1 MSTFYFV
8 TLFPKTIA
16 TYFSESMMGR
26 AVANGTLRI
35 KIVDIRSFAH
45 NKHRRV
51 DDYPYGGGA
60 GMVMQAP
67 PVIRAIEGIPNHDH
81 YPVIYLSPGGKPFD
95 TGEARSLAHQM
106 AATEGLIFLCGHY
119 EGIDQRAL
127 DRCVSVSYTIGDYVL
142 TGGELPALVMSDAI
156 ARHLPGVLGNVE
168 SLEEESF
175 EHDLLEY
182 PQYTRPE
189 MVDGVAVP
197 EVLLSGH
204 HAKIAAWRHEQALK
218 KTAAQRPDL
227 YRKYLA
233 EHPPKTDKK

>member
-26 AVANGTLRI
+26 AVAKGAI
-35 KIVDIRSFAH
+35 QIQIVDIRVFAQ

-67 PVIRAIEGIPNHDH
+67 PVIRAIESIPNHDQ

-95 TGEARSLAHQM
+95 AGEARSLAHQM
-106 AATEGLIFLCGHY
+106 TVTEGLIFLCGHY

-127 DRCVSVSYTIGDYVL
+127 DRCVSASYTIGDYVL
-142 TGGELPALVMSDAI
+142 TGGELPALVMADAV
-156 ARHLPGVLGNVE
+156 ARHLPGVLGNAE

-175 EHDLLEY
+175 EQNLLEY

-189 MVDGVAVP
+189 VVDGVAVP

-204 HAKIAAWRHEQALK
+204 HAKIDAWRHEQALK

-233 EHPPKTDKK
+233 DHSSKTGKK